1 MNTHTPSPAAIPSTN
16 LEPVRRLPPPRQQR
30 GFTLVELM
38 IVVAVATVLLGFG
51 IPSMTALMNSNKLTA
66 ATNALMS
73 SMRLA
78 RSEAFKRNGRVV
90 VCKSRDGVACTTSGG
105 WEQGWLVFHDANGD
119 GEHGH
124 NEVVIERGNPL
135 PSSLRLTGNSTVGK
149 YVSFVASGSTRLMG
163 GGFQA
168 GTLTVCNQSLE
179 HGEARQIVLNAV
191 GRPRV
196 QRVAVASCV

>member
-1 MNTHTPSPAAIPSTN
+1 MNTLTTPPAAIPST
-16 LEPVRRLPPPRQQR
+16 LPQASRRQR
-30 GFTLVELM
+30 GFTLIELM
-38 IVVAVATVLLGFG
+38 VVTAVATVLLAFG
-51 IPSMTALMNSNKLTA
+51 IPSMTALMNSNKLTD

-90 VCKSRDGVACTTSGG
+90 LCKSTDGVSCATSGG

-119 GEHGH
+119 GQHDQE
-124 NEVVIERGNPL
+124 ETVIERGNPL
-135 PSSLRLTGNSTVGK
+135 PASLRLTGNSTVGR
-149 YVSFVASGSTRLMG
+149 YVSFVASGSTRMMG

-179 HGEARQIVLNAV
+179 RGEARQIVLNAV

-196 QRVAVASCV
+196 QKVALESCG